1 MKHMMVDIILFNF
14 DNFSKKVDEYDEQRW
29 ANSGLAQTK
38 KFWSGKNPD
47 QNENLVW
54 IDENEIEWSSDIFQS
69 IAIEF

>member
-1 MKHMMVDIILFNF
+1 MDYSSSEVKMREQVF
-14 DNFSKKVDEYDEQRW
+14 DDGAEQRW

-47 QNENLVW
+47 QNQNLVW

-69 IAIEF
+69 IAIQF

>member
-1 MKHMMVDIILFNF
+1 MDVGDFMLVTEFWYEWHVD
-14 DNFSKKVDEYDEQRW
+14 RW

-69 IAIEF
+69 IAIQF

>member
-1 MKHMMVDIILFNF
+1 MFF
-14 DNFSKKVDEYDEQRW
+14 GPKKTFEIKRHCSSEQRW

-69 IAIEF
+69 IAIQF